1 MIWTDGS
8 IYEGEWLNGI
18 QNGFGKMTFPNGKSK
33 EGIFEKNIFKG
44 FQAPPT
50 CFDKFSMKPI
60 KSNKS
65 RTLK

>member
-18 QNGFGKMTFPNGKSK
+18 QNGFGKMIFPNGKSK

-44 FQAPPT
+44 F
-50 CFDKFSMKPI
+50 
-60 KSNKS
+60 
-65 RTLK
+65 